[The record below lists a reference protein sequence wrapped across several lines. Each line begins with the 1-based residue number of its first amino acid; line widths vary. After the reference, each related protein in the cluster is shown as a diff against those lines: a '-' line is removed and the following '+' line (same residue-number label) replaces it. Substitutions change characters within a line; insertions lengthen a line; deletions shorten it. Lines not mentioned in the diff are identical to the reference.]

1 MIFLFTQTISA
12 SYPNQKYNGLILGN
26 CNLEELKTERIGY
39 QFGRKRILF
48 ERENFYLVPDEQNV
62 YEEGSYTLNNYIV
75 EQGFNIINLS
85 NKLYIYGTI
94 GLGISPTI
102 DLFEGFWD
110 LRSTL
115 GIRFELT
122 KNISFYGEKLFRKQ
136 ITFDTQRI
144 NNNSIWFGINLSY
157 STLINNTKN
166 KNNSNNITKE
176 KIEYKRIEEKSKNT
190 RYIKVIDM
198 VEIYDK
204 PTNEGSYVAMA
215 KEDDVFELI
224 EELNGWYK
232 ISMFSG
238 EYRYLQKK
246 NAEIVDYDIKIP
258 KSRSLRKEIFLKLY
272 KVEGDALSKAD
283 ERFPND
289 IDENIKYE
297 RKLVDRY
304 KLRIFQSYKIQAPAY
319 HYIIVEGSEEQWA
332 Y

>member
-1 MIFLFTQTISA
+1 
-12 SYPNQKYNGLILGN
+12 
-26 CNLEELKTERIGY
+26 
-39 QFGRKRILF
+39 
-48 ERENFYLVPDEQNV
+48 
-62 YEEGSYTLNNYIV
+62 
-75 EQGFNIINLS
+75 
-85 NKLYIYGTI
+85 
-94 GLGISPTI
+94 
-102 DLFEGFWD
+102 
-110 LRSTL
+110 
-115 GIRFELT
+115 
-122 KNISFYGEKLFRKQ
+122 
-136 ITFDTQRI
+136 
-144 NNNSIWFGINLSY
+144 
-157 STLINNTKN
+157 
-166 KNNSNNITKE
+166 
-176 KIEYKRIEEKSKNT
+176 
-190 RYIKVIDM
+190 M

-232 ISMFSG
+232 ISIFSG

-332 Y
+332 F